1 MHRDFFLRHA
11 ALGTMAVAAL
21 LPVPA
26 PAADAIVIDAGKIK
40 WGDVPP
46 SLPRGAQMAVL
57 QGDPSKPEP
66 FVLRLKAPANY
77 RIAPHWHSNDENL
90 TVLSG
95 AFHLGMGERA
105 DRATAQVLRPGAF
118 HFLPARTNHYAFTT
132 APTVLQVHGQGPF
145 DITYLDAKDN
155 PDKSAPKP

>member
-26 PAADAIVIDAGKIK
+26 PAADAIVIVIDAGKIK

-105 DRATAQVLRPGAF
+105 DRATAQVFQRAGKLLSDYGGNVGRRRA
-118 HFLPARTNHYAFTT
+118 LPA
-132 APTVLQVHGQGPF
+132 LHGETQRGS
-145 DITYLDAKDN
+145 DIT
-155 PDKSAPKP
+155 KSENLGLAGFDV